1 MRFIQSGPTLTALQT
16 CKVGGQL
23 GVKYNILSIKFLTVI
38 FFGFLRG
45 SEAEILRKDVIVN
58 RENDPTATRS
68 QTHLD

>member
-1 MRFIQSGPTLTALQT
+1 M
-16 CKVGGQL
+16 
-23 GVKYNILSIKFLTVI
+23 KYNILSIKFLTVI